1 MVMSEIFKGVRMYGK
16 RLALVGVLAGSAVA
30 LVKPVQVSASNSAY
44 VCDSQ
49 LSLLNAGEIV
59 DGEYSVNGN
68 GKAQLRLETKL
79 NTDFQGNLPNDRL
92 VEPDSATVSTRPAT
106 SVMSADS
113 IDPEAI
119 VMKKLGTLKNGKVV
133 YGANVSPVAA
143 RNLSKANVTLTNGE
157 SCIASVKEDAE
168 LTWRANLKKVIERD
182 LSALSYT
189 IVLTK

>member
-1 MVMSEIFKGVRMYGK
+1 MVMSEIFKGVRKYGK

-30 LVKPVQVSASNSAY
+30 LVKPVQVSASASEY

-79 NTDFQGNLPNDRL
+79 NTDFQGNQPNDKL

-106 SVMSADS
+106 SIMSADS
-113 IDPEAI
+113 IDPDAI

-168 LTWRANLKKVIERD
+168 ISWRANLKKVIEKD

>member
-1 MVMSEIFKGVRMYGK
+1 MVMSEIFEGVRKYGK

-49 LSLLNAGEIV
+49 LSLLNASEIV
-59 DGEYSVNGN
+59 NGEYSVNGN

-79 NTDFQGNLPNDRL
+79 NTDFQGNQPNDKL

-106 SVMSADS
+106 SLMSADS
-113 IDPEAI
+113 IDPDAI

-168 LTWRANLKKVIERD
+168 ITWRANLKKVLEKD

>member
-1 MVMSEIFKGVRMYGK
+1 MSEIFAGVRKYGK

-44 VCDSQ
+44 TCDSQ

-59 DGEYSVNGN
+59 NGEYSVN

-79 NTDFQGNLPNDRL
+79 NTGAQGNLPSDRL
-92 VEPDSATVSTRPAT
+92 VEPDIAKVSTQGAT
-106 SVMSADS
+106 STMGAES

-119 VMKKLGTLKNGKVV
+119 VMKKIGTLKNGKVV
-133 YGANVSPVAA
+133 YGANVSPVAV
-143 RNLSKANVTLTNGE
+143 RNFSSAKVTLTNGQD
-157 SCIASVKEDAE
+157 CTASIKEDAE
-168 LTWRANLKKVIERD
+168 FTWRANIKKVLEKD

>member
-1 MVMSEIFKGVRMYGK
+1 MSEIFAGVRKYGK

-44 VCDSQ
+44 TCDSQ

-59 DGEYSVNGN
+59 NGEYSVN

-79 NTDFQGNLPNDRL
+79 NTGAQGNLPNDRL
-92 VEPDSATVSTRPAT
+92 VEPDIAKVSTQGAT
-106 SVMSADS
+106 STMGAES

-119 VMKKLGTLKNGKVV
+119 VMKKIGTLKNGKVV
-133 YGANVSPVAA
+133 YGANVSPVAVRNFSSA
-143 RNLSKANVTLTNGE
+143 RVTLTNGQD
-157 SCIASVKEDAE
+157 CTANIKEDAE
-168 LTWRANLKKVIERD
+168 LTWRANIKKVLEKD

>member
-1 MVMSEIFKGVRMYGK
+1 MYGK

-92 VEPDSATVSTRPAT
+92 VEPDIATVSTRPAT

-119 VMKKLGTLKNGKVV
+119 VMKKIGTLKNGKVV

-143 RNLSKANVTLTNGE
+143 RNLSKVNVTLTNGE